1 MPGCRGFPV
10 TSAALIDEKYWRLS
24 AVNHTDHPP
33 RTYLT
38 AYSHIS
44 INVMREREFQR
55 SLNVAQG
62 HHAQDSQMTSDFS
75 AFSKEVEQAQ
85 AAVSQS
91 ATTDDKNEL

>member
-1 MPGCRGFPV
+1 
-10 TSAALIDEKYWRLS
+10 
-24 AVNHTDHPP
+24 
-33 RTYLT
+33 
-38 AYSHIS
+38 
-44 INVMREREFQR
+44 MREREFQR

-91 ATTDDKNEL
+91 ATTDDRNEL